1 MDGGLLL
8 LGPGFAALVLQTQ
21 GDFMVFHLSQS
32 LPKEGQVYLLARK
45 VRALAQA
52 IA

>member
-21 GDFMVFHLSQS
+21 GEFIVFHLSQS
-32 LPKEGQVYLLARK
+32 LPKEGHLHLLAGE